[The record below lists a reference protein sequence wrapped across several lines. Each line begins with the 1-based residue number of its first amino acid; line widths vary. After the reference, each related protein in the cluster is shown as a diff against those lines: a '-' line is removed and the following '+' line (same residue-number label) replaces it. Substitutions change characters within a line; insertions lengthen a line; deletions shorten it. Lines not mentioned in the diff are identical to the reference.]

1 MKLTIPTWLVFF
13 FLGIA
18 SFAPIVNVRPRWWAL
33 YYGALLMCWVLVSV
47 AAMCRMAR
55 EDQNPERRLARVRRQ
70 PRDAKNAELA
80 ETGAAPSR
88 DPLDEERRL
97 ASVGRQLRE
106 PKSAEPAEKGAA
118 PARDPLDE
126 ERRLASVGRE
136 LRDAKN
142 AEPAETGAVPA
153 RDPLDAGRLIIVAR
167 DQASLYDYIRRRQS
181 GNQTI
186 SVITDRRRADRRHGI
201 EAHVPD
207 RRRGERRRHDI
218 ERVLLAQGWAQVT
231 LPKS

>member
-1 MKLTIPTWLVFF
+1 MRYEVTIPTWLVFL

-18 SFAPIVNVRPRWWAL
+18 SFAPMVNVQLRWWVP

-47 AAMCRMAR
+47 AVIRRMAR
-55 EDQNPERRLARVRRQ
+55 EDQKAERSLTRLRR
-70 PRDAKNAELA
+70 PLPDVKNTEPA
-80 ETGAAPSR
+80 ETGAAQTR
-88 DPLDEERRL
+88 DPLDAERGLSR
-97 ASVGRQLRE
+97 VGLQLR
-106 PKSAEPAEKGAA
+106 
-118 PARDPLDE
+118 D
-126 ERRLASVGRE
+126 V
-136 LRDAKN
+136 KN

-167 DQASLYDYIRRRQS
+167 DQASLYDYIRRRHS
-181 GNQTI
+181 GNQTV

-231 LPKS
+231 FPES